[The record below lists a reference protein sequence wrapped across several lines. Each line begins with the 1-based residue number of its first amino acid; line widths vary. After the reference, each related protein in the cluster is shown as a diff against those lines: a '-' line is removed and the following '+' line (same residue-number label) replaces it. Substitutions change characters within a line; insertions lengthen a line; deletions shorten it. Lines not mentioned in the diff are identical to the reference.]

1 MAVRRRERNR
11 LERGR
16 AGMSLLS
23 RPNQIWLFGP
33 MMKTIDGFVSLKTRF
48 WQMREKNKRL
58 LTTKRCSGV
67 SRPISFIV
75 ACSSISRQKDRAHSR
90 GSSSRWGIQ
99 QLSGCR
105 MMFEVRPRIPDSLR
119 LTSTRSA

>member
-11 LERGR
+11 LERVR

-75 ACSSISRQKDRAHSR
+75 ACSSISRQKDRASR
-90 GSSSRWGIQ
+90 DRNGAGFVAELQR
-99 QLSGCR
+99 
-105 MMFEVRPRIPDSLR
+105 
-119 LTSTRSA
+119 A